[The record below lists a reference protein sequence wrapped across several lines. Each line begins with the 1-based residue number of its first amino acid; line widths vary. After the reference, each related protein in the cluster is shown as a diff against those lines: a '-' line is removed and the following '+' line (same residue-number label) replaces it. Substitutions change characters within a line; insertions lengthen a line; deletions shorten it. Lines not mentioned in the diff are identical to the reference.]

1 MGLHNAHFLIS
12 FTVSFFVILFQ
23 FTLKLPLT
31 RLCHL
36 LDNKSSRQSY
46 TQRIY
51 KEFRCY
57 LQSLSQGAALTEVV
71 GELFSSEPTG
81 CYGMVQPVQPGWGMV
96 GTTNHPR
103 RPTTTPLPSK
113 QLTLMQ
119 ALKRLPSV
127 GQFVNLHL
135 TEMSIKVKPGVIQY
149 DFKRRT
155 LPPGPPFSSVAP
167 LRPAG
172 PASQPRGD
180 NPALT

>member
-1 MGLHNAHFLIS
+1 MQIANHRDITICKEYTKCLH
-12 FTVSFFVILFQ
+12 VICRAFQ
-23 FTLKLPLT
+23 REVPSPL
-31 RLCHL
+31 R
-36 LDNKSSRQSY
+36 
-46 TQRIY
+46 
-51 KEFRCY
+51 
-57 LQSLSQGAALTEVV
+57 LTENCSHRSRLDRLRD
-71 GELFSSEPTG
+71 GTT
-81 CYGMVQPVQPGWGMV
+81 GMV

-172 PASQPRGD
+172 TASRPRRD